1 MNGLLSKD
9 SFLIQLQSK
18 NIIQRYQKLLSQAFI
33 QKSFFTLD
41 NANFWYLTFIY
52 DFLFKCVDLER
63 IHFIASDKDSGYFA
77 IAGDMNRHCEQ
88 YFNAIIANSEFYN
101 KNVYKF
107 MPNPFIGTKADEK
120 KILGAKVKS
129 KTILH

>member
-63 IHFIASDKDSGYFA
+63 IHFIEGDTNSAYYA
-77 IAGDMNRHCEQ
+77 IAGDMNRNGEQ
-88 YFNAIIANSEFYN
+88 YFDTIIDNREFNN
-101 KNVYKF
+101 KHVYKF
-107 MPNPFIGTKADEK
+107 MPNPSI
-120 KILGAKVKS
+120 I
-129 KTILH
+129 TIP